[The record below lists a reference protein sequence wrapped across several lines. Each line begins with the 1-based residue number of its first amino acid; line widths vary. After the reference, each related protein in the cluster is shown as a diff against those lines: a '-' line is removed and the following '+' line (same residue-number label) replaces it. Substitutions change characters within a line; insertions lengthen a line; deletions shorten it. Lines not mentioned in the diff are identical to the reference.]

1 MDRLHLLPTH
11 SLFGRFSDD
20 PVDDLNDPD
29 SVDGAFSAAL
39 RRMEE
44 EWFPHG
50 SRTMFMLDLLDNLP
64 RLRLSDDHLK
74 AIIWVMRECKT
85 PNVPS
90 FSALRKKQASMTSE
104 VGIKSEHHTSHW
116 DWGNPLVRPFIHI
129 YPELSGPIAEFWQ
142 AGKWTSEIELDELS
156 PMWADWRNKTTSHR
170 HFFVNELA
178 QQHDETYVVPVRW
191 VTIDDVVH
199 ADVHDVDI
207 VRNEEVKFLTVY
219 GDLFDIKTGHY
230 RRIPAATLASNFL
243 DLRASLPSIKFTDYS
258 PAYEM
263 PHPLREKGQG
273 RPMFRDDVSGNVSK
287 QYNAHTNMYVTNLN
301 LPHQKLAQ
309 EYFVRFASTSPHA
322 SSSEQFVAL
331 GEDFVPG
338 TWHEAYDCELEQEIL
353 FEIIPHLLPADN
365 PQQSE
370 TASHIGMGGNL
381 GCRRDLNGGTKE
393 QQESDEGYRAFI
405 VYVFSPHIPRTKEV
419 TIQIIRWQV
428 WNACAGNNK
437 ALDTSYS
444 QTGIKDKI
452 SQYWIQKVLDMGK
465 ERRAAALSDPKTRNP
480 QLNLSSLKG
489 EARKTLKDEI
499 SRTIQL
505 DLWNWVALTLTGD
518 TPAEILHTYLL
529 GNDKYVWHDTTKQW
543 DDKKEEIFAARLAAS
558 SITGLSIPPPR
569 ARYVVQYK
577 NSLIVFHLHDLCTPL
592 LFDLWKA
599 TGELGAHLWF
609 PEIKTWSNT
618 WYEKRI
624 LIANV
629 LDIWGLIDPERILVK
644 GKLHVFAH
652 LPEDILRFGP
662 SILYATEIYECWNAI
677 FRLCSI
683 FSNHLSPSRD
693 IAATLADMERFK
705 HIVSGGWWRNSEGLY
720 IRAGS
725 RVRSFLTSNK
735 ELQRRLGWSQKSLL
749 DSGTVKL
756 EPSTKRSSSSWAT
769 MNSDLL
775 LTEPMPVESFWV
787 LCKSVVAQSGD
798 ACKNGSW
805 IFFQTLE
812 TESPQAGRISKIVA
826 RERDGKPLTQHEN
839 VVVVVDLFLDIMFEF
854 NVQHDC
860 VTCGCSTAAVPV
872 LQERILTD
880 RTELQT
886 KHSSEPRFILN
897 MHDRVASHNRFAE
910 QLRVTGPAKR
920 AATKAKTQATRARNR
935 QHKITTASAQAKRQ
949 EDERNNQESGNEMDE
964 NDEGMMDWD

>member
-1 MDRLHLLPTH
+1 MVLSPRLC
-11 SLFGRFSDD
+11 
-20 PVDDLNDPD
+20 
-29 SVDGAFSAAL
+29 
-39 RRMEE
+39 E
-44 EWFPHG
+44 EW
-50 SRTMFMLDLLDNLP
+50 
-64 RLRLSDDHLK
+64 
-74 AIIWVMRECKT
+74 CKT

-104 VGIKSEHHTSHW
+104 VGIKASITPPLGNHFYMNHPAKLLAL

-207 VRNEEVKFLTVY
+207 

-273 RPMFRDDVSGNVSK
+273 RPMFRLRIMPWSDDVLGNVSK

-393 QQESDEGYRAFI
+393 QQESDEGYRAF
-405 VYVFSPHIPRTKEV
+405 YSPGQPRTKEV
-419 TIQIIRWQV
+419 TIQVIRWQV

-505 DLWNWVALTLTGD
+505 DLWNWVVQQPPENLALLDEHDPARSDLRPGIHFNILLQTRGIDPHRD

-577 NSLIVFHLHDLCTPL
+577 NSLIGKHFKMLQQLGVFNLHDLCTPL

-609 PEIKTWSNT
+609 PEIKNMEQ
-618 WYEKRI
+618 YLADLKV

-652 LPEDILRFGP
+652 LPEDILRVGP

-677 FRLCSI
+677 FRLC
-683 FSNHLSPSRD
+683 N
-693 IAATLADMERFK
+693 MERFK

-775 LTEPMPVESFWV
+775 LTEPTPVESFWV

-798 ACKNGSW
+798 ACKNG
-805 IFFQTLE
+805 
-812 TESPQAGRISKIVA
+812 PQASRITKIVA

-839 VVVVVDLFLDIMFEF
+839 VVVVVDLFLVSNTKEERLNMPFLVPSETKNILVKPKDIMFEF

-880 RTELQT
+880 RTE
-886 KHSSEPRFILN
+886 FILN
-897 MHDRVASHNRFAE
+897 MHGLHNPHLIREVLPRSLTSPVPYLQDRVASHNRFAE
-910 QLRVTGPAKR
+910 QLRVTGPAKC

-949 EDERNNQESGNEMDE
+949 EDERNNQESGNEMEE